1 MGEGSGA
8 GSGEGEEEERRE
20 RWKME
25 EMFVPTEEVVFRP
38 QKHVWVESAL
48 IS

>member
-1 MGEGSGA
+1 V
-8 GSGEGEEEERRE
+8 ERAVERERKRRGE